1 MAPRHFAVGAPVDP
15 GTGTYARGVAGSSP
29 LHRRDDT
36 TAAVTREIVDY
47 VVDRMAM
54 SPPPLDAPRS
64 PAELAAAT
72 GTMITPDGLGYEQA
86 FALFRDVLAPACIS
100 SDHPRYLAFVPTAP
114 SEAATLFD
122 LVVSASSIYG
132 DWWVEGAGAIF
143 AENATLRWL
152 ADLAG
157 FPEGAGGVFV
167 SGGTAGNLA
176 ALTTAR
182 ETWRRRHGRGQ
193 RLAVACAP
201 SAHSS
206 IRLAAMVTDVEMV
219 TVPGDDRGR
228 LTGPALR
235 NACAAAAAE
244 GITVFAVVA
253 TGGATNTGIVDDL
266 AGAAEV
272 AGEMGAWLHVDAA
285 YGGAAMAS
293 TMGRPL
299 FDGVERADSF
309 VVDPHKWLFSPFD
322 CAAIVY
328 REPKLAGAAL
338 TQHAEYL
345 ETLDATGEWNPSDFA
360 IHMTR
365 RVRGLPLWFSVA
377 AHGTRAY
384 DQAVTRGLELARAA
398 ARMIADAPH
407 LDLVMEPELSVVL
420 FRRTGWAA
428 ERYQEWSDAAL
439 AAGTAFVVPTVHD
452 GETVF
457 RFCFVNPTTTEADI
471 AAIIAAMG

>member
-1 MAPRHFAVGAPVDP
+1 V
-15 GTGTYARGVAGSSP
+15 TGTSP
-29 LHRRDDT
+29 LHRRDGT
-36 TAAVTREIVDY
+36 TAAVTRDVVDY
-47 VVDRMAM
+47 VVERMAM
-54 SPPPLDAPRS
+54 SPPPLDAPRT

-72 GTMITPDGLGYEQA
+72 GTMITPDGLGHERA

-100 SDHPRYLAFVPTAP
+100 SDHPRYLSFVPTAP
-114 SEAATLFD
+114 SKAATLFD

-132 DWWVEGAGAIF
+132 DWWVEGAGAIY
-143 AENATLRWL
+143 AENVTLRWL

-157 FPEGAGGVFV
+157 FPDGAGGVFV
-167 SGGTAGNLA
+167 SGGTSGNLA

-182 ETWRRRHGRGQ
+182 ETWRRTHGRGQ
-193 RLAVACAP
+193 RLAVACAS

-206 IRLAAMVTDVEMV
+206 IRLSAMVIDVETV
-219 TVPGDDRGR
+219 VVPGDARGR
-228 LTGPALR
+228 LTGDALR
-235 NACAAAAAE
+235 ATCAAAAAD

-253 TGGATNTGIVDDL
+253 TGGATNTGVVDDL
-266 AGAAEV
+266 AGAADV
-272 AGEMGAWLHVDAA
+272 AAELGAWLHVDAA

-293 TMGRPL
+293 SVGRPL
-299 FDGVERADSF
+299 FAGIERANSF

-322 CAAIVY
+322 CAAVLY
-328 REPKLAGAAL
+328 REPRLAGAAL

-384 DQAVTRGLELARAA
+384 DEAVTRGLELARAA
-398 ARMIADAPH
+398 ARAIDAAPH
-407 LDLVMEPELSVVL
+407 LELLMEPELSVVL
-420 FRRTGWAA
+420 FRRLGWAA
-428 ERYQEWSDAAL
+428 DEYQRWSDAAL
-439 AAGTAFVVPTVHD
+439 ADGTAFVVPTVYD

-471 AAIIAAMG
+471 EAILAAMA